1 MDGRNYSMKSKMV
14 LSILCG
20 IGGFAVTMLI
30 LAGGRVLI
38 HGTAFGA
45 GLRDFWNWAIAIMAG
60 ISCGYSY
67 WYNDA
72 KKNNKKGK

>member
-1 MDGRNYSMKSKMV
+1 MDGRNYSMKSKM
-14 LSILCG
+14 LLYILCG

>member
-1 MDGRNYSMKSKMV
+1 MDWWNYSMKSKM
-14 LSILCG
+14 LLYILCG

-67 WYNDA
+67 WNNDA